1 MLINLQSLVLFYINY
16 RSIFNRLIL
25 IYLLPILNTHTT
37 TITTDSIQKIYTMR
51 RNIFTLTLALLT
63 GASSV
68 LAADEVVTLF
78 MPQADP
84 QPLVGKV
91 IATVYDPFLQFSPTI

>member
-1 MLINLQSLVLFYINY
+1 
-16 RSIFNRLIL
+16 
-25 IYLLPILNTHTT
+25 
-37 TITTDSIQKIYTMR
+37 MR
-51 RNIFTLTLALLT
+51 RNIFGLTLALLT

-91 IATVYDPFLQFSPTI
+91 IATVI